1 MSKTIETQIDLDNE
15 LDKLQHVDLISRR
28 QEKPSSRMVDIT
40 HQELNFNGRKE
51 SEMKTNN
58 KLMKDSKKEP
68 IYNYMK
74 LDVDKRT
81 N

>member
-1 MSKTIETQIDLDNE
+1 MTEVIDG
-15 LDKLQHVDLISRR
+15 
-28 QEKPSSRMVDIT
+28 T
-40 HQELNFNGRKE
+40 HQELNFNGRRE

-58 KLMKDSKKEP
+58 VIMKDSKNEP

-81 N
+81 NMDVINEKMRSRRHQ